1 MFNVFIGL
9 GSNLGNR
16 TENCLAAIEHL
27 SNFTIIKSV
36 SSFYET
42 QPVGNEDQPR
52 FINAVAKVNTLLSP
66 LNLLNSLK
74 TVENQLGRERNEKW
88 GPRTIDLDILIY
100 EDFVLDSQ
108 ELTIPHKELIN
119 RRFMMEPLCEIEPW
133 LEHPTLNKTMST
145 ILKELDDDR
154 EVVIVGNF
162 YENNSQ

>member
-27 SNFTIIKSV
+27 SSFTIIKAV

-42 QPVGNEDQPR
+42 EPVGNEDQPR

-74 TVENQLGRERNEKW
+74 AVENQLGRERNEKW

-100 EDFVLDSQ
+100 EDFMLDSQ
-108 ELTIPHKELIN
+108 ELTIPHKELVK
-119 RRFMMEPLCEIEPW
+119 RRFMLEPLCEIEPW

-145 ILKELDDDR
+145 ILKGLVDER
-154 EVVIVGNF
+154 KVVIVGNF
-162 YENNSQ
+162 YENNQQ

>member
-16 TENCLAAIEHL
+16 TENCLTAIERL
-27 SNFTIIKSV
+27 SDFTIIKSV

-42 QPVGNEDQPR
+42 QPVGNEDQPK
-52 FINAVAKVNTLLSP
+52 FINGVAKVNTLLSP

-74 TVENQLGRERNEKW
+74 GLENQLGRERNQRW

-100 EDFVLDSQ
+100 EDFIIDSQ

-119 RRFMMEPLCEIEPW
+119 RRFMLEPLCEIEPW
-133 LEHPTLNKTMST
+133 LEHPVLKKTMST
-145 ILKELDDDR
+145 ILKELNDDR
-154 EVVIVGNF
+154 EVVIVGNL

>member
-16 TENCLAAIEHL
+16 TENCLAAIEYL
-27 SNFTIIKSV
+27 SNFTIIKAV

-42 QPVGNEDQPR
+42 EPVGNEDQPK

-74 TVENQLGRERNEKW
+74 AVESQLGRERSEKW

-100 EDFVLDSQ
+100 EDFMLDSQ
-108 ELTIPHKELIN
+108 ELTIPHKELVK
-119 RRFMMEPLCEIEPW
+119 RRFMLEPLCEIEPW

-145 ILKELDDDR
+145 ILKGLVDER

-162 YENNSQ
+162 YENNQQ

>member
-16 TENCLAAIEHL
+16 TENCLLAIELL

-42 QPVGNEDQPR
+42 EPVGNEDQPK
-52 FINAVAKVNTLLSP
+52 FINAVAKLNTLLSP

-74 TVENQLGRERNEKW
+74 EVENQLGRERNEKW

-100 EDFVLDSQ
+100 EDFLLDSQ
-108 ELTIPHKELIN
+108 EITIPHKDLN
-119 RRFMMEPLCEIEPW
+119 KRRFVLEPLCEIEPW
-133 LEHPTLNKTMST
+133 LEHPGLKMTMSN
-145 ILKELDDDR
+145 ILKNLEDER

-162 YENNSQ
+162 YENDQH

>member
-1 MFNVFIGL
+1 MFNVFIGI

-16 TENCLAAIEHL
+16 TENCLLAIELL

-42 QPVGNEDQPR
+42 EPVGNEDQPK

-74 TVENQLGRERNEKW
+74 EVENQLGRERNEKW

-108 ELTIPHKELIN
+108 EITIPHKDLN
-119 RRFMMEPLCEIEPW
+119 KRRFVLEPLCEIEPW
-133 LEHPTLNKTMST
+133 LEHPGLKKTMSN
-145 ILKELDDDR
+145 ILKNLVDER

-162 YENNSQ
+162 YENNQQ

>member
-27 SNFTIIKSV
+27 SDFTIIKAV

-42 QPVGNEDQPR
+42 EPVGNIDQPR

-66 LNLLNSLK
+66 LHLLNSLK
-74 TVENQLGRERNEKW
+74 TIENQLGRERNEKW
-88 GPRTIDLDILIY
+88 APRTIDLDILVY
-100 EDFVLDSQ
+100 EDFMLDSQ
-108 ELTIPHKELIN
+108 ELTIPHKELVN
-119 RRFMMEPLCEIEPW
+119 RRFMLEPLCEIEPW
-133 LEHPTLNKTMST
+133 LEHPALNKTMST
-145 ILKELDDDR
+145 ILKELKDDK

-162 YENNSQ
+162 YEKNPQ

>member
-27 SNFTIIKSV
+27 SDFTIIKSV

-42 QPVGNEDQPR
+42 EPVGNEDQPR

-74 TVENQLGRERNEKW
+74 TIEGQLGREKNERW

-145 ILKELDDDR
+145 ILKELQDDR

-162 YENNSQ
+162 YKNN